1 MFGLQSG
8 NQPSSPPSQK
18 IPRAREKISPS
29 SSTRNLEKLWGVLVW
44 WNHHFSML
52 NFAWLWAEW
61 NFCMAWSPVW
71 NFTGSP
77 CFLVRS
83 PFGTSQSAGS
93 SWDGTH
99 GTQGQRQRDDEWLNS
114 QWTPWFMM
122 VSGRYFTSSWERIVV
137 FLINQ
142 RPEQGGQCPACSVPF
157 EQFN

>member
-18 IPRAREKISPS
+18 IPRAREKIIPS

-93 SWDGTH
+93 SWDGTQ
-99 GTQGQRQRDDEWLNS
+99 GTQWQRRQRDDEWHHTARIGPPEKPSVAWKEWLNS

-122 VSGRYFTSSWERIVV
+122 VSGRYFTSSWERIV
-137 FLINQ
+137 F
-142 RPEQGGQCPACSVPF
+142 F
-157 EQFN
+157 